1 MKIKVY
7 QIDVTVD
14 KNRVKF
20 ESYEDLEKYQGDKNV
35 KPELYER
42 VFTGDVEAN
51 NLEDVFTIFNTTS
64 HPLYRGHSMAM
75 SDIVVNAD
83 GAFYC
88 DAVGFKKVDFDE
100 SRTIRKNN
108 LLKTVYVEP
117 GKPAYETEVED
128 TLEAKQ
134 RAVGGNIEVVSLDEE
149 GLLICNEEGKLNGMK
164 GNRRIG
170 GDVIAGPFFIL
181 GENGENFRS
190 LTEEKTKKYLEEFA
204 EPEEI
209 SQEEVENATVA
220 RFIVLE

>member
-20 ESYEDLEKYQGDKNV
+20 ESYEDLERYQGNKNV
-35 KPELYER
+35 NPELYEC
-42 VFTGDVEAN
+42 VFTGDVDAN
-51 NLEDVFTIFNTTS
+51 DLEGVFTIFNTTS

-100 SRTIRKNN
+100 NRTIRKNN

-134 RAVGGNIEVVSLDEE
+134 RAVGGNIEVVSVGEKE
-149 GLLICNEEGKLNGMK
+149 LLICNEEGKLNGMK

-181 GENGENFRS
+181 SENGEKFRS
-190 LTEEKTKKYLEEFA
+190 LTEEETKKYMEEFA